1 MEEKKEKIIQIVL
14 AVFTFLLSIIID
26 KVTNFSILITFVF
39 YLLPYIIV
47 SYDSVKEAIHGIK
60 EGNIFNENVL
70 MLVASI
76 GAMLI
81 GFLPDSKPEFTE
93 AIFVMLFFQVGELF
107 EIIAEGK
114 SEKSIK
120 SLMEIR
126 PDYANVVMGNEI
138 KVISPSEV
146 KIDDVI
152 LIKPGEKV
160 PLDGIVIEGNS
171 SVNTVALTGESVPRT
186 IREKDE
192 IFSGF
197 VNESGSLKVKVT
209 KTFENSTASK
219 IIDLVKNA
227 SNKKSSSEKF
237 ISKFSKIYTPIV
249 IFSALIIGIIPSI
262 ITHEY
267 IIWIFRALTFL
278 VVSCPCALVISVPLA
293 YFGGIGDD
301 KKKGV
306 LFKGSN
312 YLEMISKLGIIVF
325 DKTGTLTKGVFEVTA
340 IHPKTLSERELLH
353 IASHV
358 ESLSTHPIA
367 TSLIKSYNKDN
378 DLNDNCKISNVKE
391 IAVYGLE
398 AKVNDKLIYVGNSK
412 LMDKINIECETCK
425 KVGTIIHIASK
436 DEYYGHI
443 VISDEIKDDTKEAI
457 EYFKK
462 VGIKTV
468 MLTGDSK
475 VIAEDVAKNLNIDE
489 YHAELLPNE
498 KVEIVDKLVLQ
509 NQRNNKK
516 NIGFVGDGINDAP
529 VITRCDIGISM
540 GSIGSDAAIE
550 ASDVVLMQDKLSS
563 LIDAIKIS
571 KKTSLIA
578 KQNIIFSILVKISV
592 LVLSAFGITN
602 MWMAV
607 FADVGVTIL
616 AVLNSIRTLK

>member
-14 AVFTFLLSIIID
+14 GVFTFLLSIIID

-81 GFLPDSKPEFTE
+81 GFLPDSKPEFAE

-126 PDYANVVMGNEI
+126 PDYANVVMENKI

-267 IIWIFRALTFL
+267 ITWIFRALTFL

-293 YFGGIGDD
+293 YFGGIGGAS
-301 KKKGV
+301 KKGV

-312 YLEMISKLGIIVF
+312 YLEMISKLGMIVF

-367 TSLIKSYNKDN
+367 TSLIKSYNKAN

-391 IAVYGLE
+391 IAGYGVE

-412 LMDKINIECETCK
+412 LMDKINIEYEVCK

-489 YHAELLPNE
+489 YHAGLLPNE

-509 NQRNNKK
+509 NERNNKK

-578 KQNIIFSILVKISV
+578 KQNIIFSIVVKISV

-616 AVLNSIRTLK
+616 AVLNSMRTLK